1 MGFVVFLFFFYIFPK
16 CSWNGIYNIQKW
28 KKKISVTKVQV
39 GEHQW
44 RGDLGEFLKSIKLD
58 FLKTYQSNRISS
70 LDMFERRLDRKPEFL
85 TDPPI
90 AYFIPTKLK
99 EDNTDN
105 THAGRLI
112 VWCQPF
118 HSNKRPTRKTSLYH
132 FKEIHISCLYCQHS
146 LLVITV
152 YEQTNI

>member
-1 MGFVVFLFFFYIFPK
+1 MGFVVFLFFFFTSFPNAAEMAYIIFK
-16 CSWNGIYNIQKW
+16 M